1 MAVSKNKPQTL
12 NDILEGIKN
21 KADDKTKQGTEFE
34 KLVKRF
40 LQTEPGYKN
49 QFKKVSLWDDWSKR
63 TSGDIGIDIICER
76 YDGTY
81 TAVQCKFYD
90 KTAIDNKGVSSFI
103 SAIKTVENKSNITIS
118 QKIFVHTSDT
128 ETTIAHN
135 KLKDNK
141 CTIIDK
147 YKLESANVDWS
158 KYPHGF
164 VPLQKPFTLRPH
176 QQTAL
181 KDTLDK
187 FNDNDRGQLIMAC
200 GTGKT
205 LTSLHIAQ
213 EMYGKGG
220 LILYVVPSISLISQS
235 MRDWS
240 NNCTI
245 PYNFMAVCSDKT
257 VSTNE
262 DSSLT
267 DLECPVSTDP
277 NTLKQH
283 LKLLSKERMNVIFS
297 TYQSI
302 KVVQNVMKGKKFDLV
317 LCDEAHRTTGVEGKS
332 YFTTIHS
339 DKNISS
345 KKRLYMTATPKIYS
359 DNVKN
364 NNDNIS
370 SMDDDTIYGPIFHR
384 LTFTQAVEQGI
395 LCDFR
400 VRILKVSA
408 NKVDQEFQK
417 AISEEGEISLDD
429 MSKYAGIWH
438 GLKHPNKHDKDQ
450 KLLQRVI
457 AFTNRIKVSKR
468 FAGIEKDDD
477 GVDRSFLNAVQTYES
492 KHKSKQ
498 NVSVRHIDGKTNA
511 NKRRLDLEWLKDSN
525 QDKDTCRIISN
536 ARCLSEGV
544 DVPALDGIVFVNPRK
559 SQIDVI
565 QAVGRVMR
573 KSDSTNKKYGYV
585 IIPVVVPAGI
595 PEHEALDSNKIFKP
609 VWQVLKALRSHD
621 EDLNREISM
630 LALDKNTEVTSSLT
644 ERIEMVSINSELQ
657 ETVLTNEFL
666 QHMESKLVDI
676 VGDRYY
682 YEQFGKLAGEKS
694 RDIKAQI
701 ENRINSNKY
710 IKQEIDNFHKDLKEL
725 INDSVTFD
733 DTVKAISQHLVLAPI
748 FNKLFS
754 DDFITYNPISKAF
767 NDIVDK
773 VGLKEELK
781 ELEEFY
787 DIVKQDISEFKDDTM
802 RQDCIKRIYDSFF
815 KGADPEGTKKHGIVY
830 TPPEIV
836 DFIIHSIQDVLVS
849 EFGKDF
855 ADNNVK
861 ILDPFTGTGTFI
873 TKLIDS
879 GYLDSNLTKKYEQ
892 DIYANELML
901 LAYYVATV
909 NIETTFKNRCIGH
922 KEIPFEGINYTDT
935 FTHNPKYHTGDS
947 QHTKTQSKLNE
958 RFKNSHERIRRQN
971 KLRVDVIMGNP
982 PYSAGQDNF
991 NDNNQNISYPDL
1003 DEIIKN
1009 TYVRKTKE
1017 INPNVNLTRK
1027 LYDSYIR
1034 AIRWATDRIGES
1046 GVIGFVTN
1054 ASFIRSIIS
1063 AGVRAS
1069 LYEEFTDIYC
1079 FDLRGNQRTQGEISK
1094 KEGGKIFGSG
1104 SRAPVAITILVKNPN
1119 KNTHTIHYF
1128 DIGDYLSREEKLEKI
1143 TEYTSILD
1151 MKIWQNI
1158 IPYNQYI
1165 WINPPDKEFEKYNP
1179 MGIDDTKS
1187 SKNNMLFR
1195 LYSNGVTTSRDVWVY
1210 NSSKNELVKN
1220 MSSMIDYCNK
1230 QESKNPIMDP
1240 KQVKWSPSLTDR
1252 LKRSKPK
1259 FDKNKIRISLYRPFF
1274 KQYLYFD
1281 EIFNERQAR
1290 ISKIFPKEN
1299 YENFIIIVPKSHDDV
1314 PSTIITNITPEY
1326 SVITTGKC
1334 FPLYTYESG
1343 RREHNITDSILK
1355 QYQKY
1360 YNNKAI
1366 TKEDIFYYTYGLL
1379 HHEGYKIKY
1388 KNNLQ
1393 REMPRIPMAPNFETF
1408 CTAGRKLADLHLKYE
1423 TGPKYDI
1430 QPITKF
1436 GDLKD
1441 YEKNTKLAY
1450 PKIKQ
1455 NNKLVPDKTRLKING
1470 IIAFEN
1476 LPYVQYKVNGRTP
1489 LEWMIDR
1496 YKRIVDTDSDIVNDP
1511 IQDMTEEKTI
1521 SMIQR
1526 LTYVATESDKII
1538 EEISKLEFEPDDWNP
1553 ESSDTTLDSFPN
1565 SLNNKQNNRHSDAG
1579 LEWQHK

>member
-1 MAVSKNKPQTL
+1 MAVSNKKPQTID
-12 NDILEGIKN
+12 DILQDIRN
-21 KADDKTKQGTEFE
+21 KADNKAEQGKQFE
-34 KLVKRF
+34 ILTKRF
-40 LQTEPGYKN
+40 LETEPGYKN
-49 QFKKVSLWDDWSKR
+49 QFKKVSLWKDWSKR
-63 TSGDIGIDIICER
+63 TTGDIGIDIMCER

-81 TAVQCKFYD
+81 CAVQCKFYD
-90 KTAIDNKGVSSFI
+90 DSNTIQNHDVASFI
-103 SAIKTVENKSNITIS
+103 SAISAIEKESNIAIS
-118 QKIFVHTSDT
+118 QKIFVHTSGAESST
-128 ETTIAHN
+128 AIK
-135 KLKDNK
+135 KLNGIQ

-158 KYPHGF
+158 EYPHSF
-164 VPLQKPFTLRPH
+164 VSLQKPFTLRQH
-176 QQTAL
+176 QQIAL
-181 KDTLDK
+181 KDVIDGFK
-187 FNDNDRGQLIMAC
+187 SNDRGQLIMAC

-213 EMYGKGG
+213 KMYGKGSM
-220 LILYVVPSISLISQS
+220 ILYVVPSISLISQS

-257 VSTNE
+257 VSTDE
-262 DSSLT
+262 DSSLS

-277 NTLKQH
+277 KTLKDH

-302 KVVQNVMKGKKFDLV
+302 KVVQNVMKGKQFDLI

-332 YFTTIHS
+332 YFTTVHN

-345 KKRLYMTATPKIYS
+345 KKRLYMTATPKVYS

-370 SMDDDTIYGPIFHR
+370 SMDDDKIYGPTFHR

-438 GLKHPNKHDKDQ
+438 GLKHPNDKDKDQ

-457 AFTNRIKVSKR
+457 AFTNRIKVSKK

-477 GVDRSFLNAVQTYES
+477 GVDRSFENAVARYED
-492 KHKSKQ
+492 KYKSKQ
-498 NVSVRHIDGKTNA
+498 SVNVRHMDGKTNS
-511 NKRRLDLEWLKDSN
+511 NKRRQDLEWLKDSN

-595 PEHEALDSNKIFKP
+595 PEHESLDNNKAFKP

-621 EDLNREISM
+621 EDLNREISLLALSKDTEITSNITDRIQV
-630 LALDKNTEVTSSLT
+630 LALDSN
-644 ERIEMVSINSELQ
+644 LQ
-657 ETVLTNEFL
+657 ETVLTTEFL
-666 QHMESKLVDI
+666 QHMESKLVDT
-676 VGDRYY
+676 VGTRIYV
-682 YEQFGKLAGEKS
+682 EQFGKLAGEKS
-694 RDIKAQI
+694 RIIKAQI
-701 ENRINSNKY
+701 ENRINNNKN

-725 INDSVTFD
+725 INDSVTFES
-733 DTVKAISQHLVLAPI
+733 TVQAISQHLVLAPI

-781 ELEEFY
+781 ELEKFY
-787 DIVKQDISEFKDDTM
+787 DIVKQTISGIKEDAS
-802 RQDCIKRIYDSFF
+802 RQDCITRIYDNFF
-815 KGADPEGTKKHGIVY
+815 KGADPKGSEKHGIVY
-830 TPPEIV
+830 TPIQII
-836 DFIIHSIQDVLVS
+836 DFIIHSIQDILVS

-861 ILDPFTGTGTFI
+861 ILDPFTGTGSFI
-873 TKLIDS
+873 TRLIRS

-892 DIYANELML
+892 DIYANELTL

-922 KEIPFEGINYTDT
+922 REIPFEGINYTDT

-947 QHTKTQSKLNE
+947 QYTKTQTRLNE

-991 NDNNQNISYPDL
+991 NDNNQNISYPEL
-1003 DEIIKN
+1003 DKRIDD
-1009 TYVRKTKE
+1009 TYARKTKE
-1017 INPNVNLTRK
+1017 LDPKNGRIATIH
-1027 LYDSYIR
+1027 DSYIR
-1034 AIRWATDRIGES
+1034 SIRWASDRIGKS

-1054 ASFIRSIIS
+1054 GSFIRTSTTTGI
-1063 AGVRAS
+1063 RA
-1069 LYEEFTDIYC
+1069 LLLEEFTDIYC
-1079 FDLRGNQRTQGEISK
+1079 FDLRGNIRLYDK
-1094 KEGGKIFGSG
+1094 KEGGNVFGNKTQT
-1104 SRAPVAITILVKNPN
+1104 PITIIILVKNPN
-1119 KNTHTIHYF
+1119 NKKHRIHYK
-1128 DIGDYLSREEKLEKI
+1128 DIGDYLTTEQKLDIIEKYI
-1143 TEYTSILD
+1143 TI
-1151 MKIWQNI
+1151 KNI
-1158 IPYNQYI
+1158 KDLKNLIH
-1165 WINPPDKEFEKYNP
+1165 DKHHDWVDQRIIEFEKYTAIGSKDVKLN
-1179 MGIDDTKS
+1179 
-1187 SKNNMLFR
+1187 KNNNTIFK
-1195 LYSNGVTTSRDVWVY
+1195 LYSLGVSTNRDAWTY
-1210 NSSKNELVKN
+1210 NSSKDTISYN
-1220 MSSMIDYCNK
+1220 MKKTIAYCNK
-1230 QESKNPIMDP
+1230 QDLKNPIMDD
-1240 KQVKWSPSLTDR
+1240 KEVSWSSGLDI
-1252 LKRSKPK
+1252 LKKIKPK
-1259 FDKNKIRISLYRPFF
+1259 FSKEKIRMSMYRPFF
-1274 KQYLYFD
+1274 KQYLYYD
-1281 EIFNERQAR
+1281 EIFNERQYQ
-1290 ISKIFPKEN
+1290 IPKIFPKEN
-1299 YENFIIIVPKSHDDV
+1299 SKNIVIIVPSKYKKE
-1314 PSTIITNITPEY
+1314 PSVFIVNTTPNNE
-1326 SVITTGKC
+1326 VVHHGQC
-1334 FPLYTYESG
+1334 FPLYTYENG
-1343 RREHNITDSILK
+1343 KKRDNITDYVLK
-1355 QYQKY
+1355 QYQKHY
-1360 YNNKAI
+1360 GDTSI
-1366 TKEDIFYYTYGLL
+1366 DKEDIFYYVYGLL
-1379 HHEGYKIKY
+1379 HHEGYKTKY

-1393 REMPRIPMAPNFETF
+1393 KEMPRIPMAPNFNTF
-1408 CTAGRKLADLHLKYE
+1408 VTAGRKLAELHLNYE
-1423 TGPKYDI
+1423 TCEKYPLEPK
-1430 QPITKF
+1430 TKF
-1436 GDLKD
+1436 GKLKKMTFGKMD
-1441 YEKNTKLAY
+1441 KDGKRVTDELKL
-1450 PKIKQ
+1450 I
-1455 NNKLVPDKTRLKING
+1455 ING
-1470 IIAFEN
+1470 IEVFD
-1476 LPYVQYKVNGRTP
+1476 LPKTKYIVNGRSPIKWMISQYKVKFDENSG
-1489 LEWMIDR
+1489 
-1496 YKRIVDTDSDIVNDP
+1496 IVNDSTKY
-1511 IQDMTEEKTI
+1511 MTEEKTI

-1538 EEISKLEFEPDDWNP
+1538 SEISKLEFEPDNWTP
-1553 ESSDTTLDSFPN
+1553 ESPDSSLDKFSSVSKDSVIVYKKIEGGGEP
-1565 SLNNKQNNRHSDAG
+1565 
-1579 LEWQHK
+1579 

>member
-181 KDTLDK
+181 KDTLAK

-283 LKLLSKERMNVIFS
+283 MKLLSKERMNVIFS

-302 KVVQNVMKGKKFDLV
+302 KVVQNVMKGKQFDLV

-438 GLKHPNKHDKDQ
+438 GLKHPNDKDKEQ

-477 GVDRSFLNAVQTYES
+477 DVDRSFLNAVQTYES

-498 NVSVRHIDGKTNA
+498 NVSVRHMDGKTNA

-573 KSDSTNKKYGYV
+573 KSDNTNKKYGYV
-585 IIPVVVPAGI
+585 IIPVVVPAGV

-621 EDLNREISM
+621 EDLNREISL
-630 LALDKNTEVTSSLT
+630 LALSKDTEVTSNIT
-644 ERIEMVSINSELQ
+644 DRIQVLALDNELQ

-666 QHMESKLVDI
+666 QHMESKLVDT
-676 VGDRYY
+676 VGTRIYV
-682 YEQFGKLAGEKS
+682 EQFGKLAGEKS

-701 ENRINSNKY
+701 ENRINSNKN
-710 IKQEIDNFHKDLKEL
+710 IKQEIDNFHEDLKEL
-725 INDSVTFD
+725 INDSVTFEN
-733 DTVKAISQHLVLAPI
+733 TVQAISQHLVLAPI

-767 NDIVDK
+767 NDIVAK

-781 ELEEFY
+781 ELEKFY
-787 DIVKQDISEFKDDTM
+787 DIVKQTISGIKEDAS
-802 RQDCIKRIYDSFF
+802 RQDCITRIYDNFF
-815 KGADPEGTKKHGIVY
+815 KGADPKGTKKHGIVY
-830 TPPEIV
+830 TPPEII
-836 DFIIHSIQDVLVS
+836 DFIINSVQDVLVS

-861 ILDPFTGTGTFI
+861 ILDPFTGTGSFI
-873 TKLIDS
+873 TKLINS

-892 DIYANELML
+892 DIYANEIML

-909 NIETTFKNRCIGH
+909 NIETTFKNRC
-922 KEIPFEGINYTDT
+922 KSNRDIPFEGINYTDT

-947 QHTKTQSKLNE
+947 QYTKTQTRLNE

-982 PYSAGQDNF
+982 PYSSKQNSF
-991 NDNNQNISYPDL
+991 NDQNQNIKYPEL
-1003 DEIIKN
+1003 DRKIEQ
-1009 TYVRKTKE
+1009 TYRKEVKK
-1017 INPNVNLTRK
+1017 INPDIGLTTS

-1034 AIRWATDRIGES
+1034 SIRWASDRIGNS

-1054 ASFIRSIIS
+1054 AGFLKTDAS
-1063 AGVRAS
+1063 AGVRAI

-1079 FDLRGNQRTQGEISK
+1079 FDLLGDIKAKISGHDEEGENVFGNKSQTPI
-1094 KEGGKIFGSG
+1094 
-1104 SRAPVAITILVKNPN
+1104 AITILVKNPN
-1119 KNTHTIHYF
+1119 KKEHRIHYNS
-1128 DIGDYLSREEKLEKI
+1128 IGDYLTTEQKLDLVKKYATIQCIKTWKI
-1143 TEYTSILD
+1143 IKLNKHHDWTGHRNT
-1151 MKIWQNI
+1151 
-1158 IPYNQYI
+1158 
-1165 WINPPDKEFEKYNP
+1165 EFEKYTTI
-1179 MGIDDTKS
+1179 GSKSTKYGKKVNS
-1187 SKNNMLFR
+1187 VFK
-1195 LYSNGVTTSRDVWVY
+1195 LYSSGIKTHRDVWVY
-1210 NSSKNELVKN
+1210 NSSKDVLSKN
-1220 MSSMIDYCNK
+1220 MKKTIDYCNK
-1230 QESKNPIMDP
+1230 QDLDNPILNP
-1240 KQVKWSPSLTDR
+1240 KLVKWSPGLTER
-1252 LKRSKPK
+1252 LKISKPK
-1259 FDKNKIRISLYRPFF
+1259 FNKNKIQFLLYRPFF
-1274 KQYLYFD
+1274 KQYLYYD
-1281 EIFNERQAR
+1281 KIFNEVLSL
-1290 ISKIFPKEN
+1290 IPKFFPKNNSEN
-1299 YENFIIIVPKSHDDV
+1299 ILIIVSFNQRGFFDCFISNIIPDLNVNPNV
-1314 PSTIITNITPEY
+1314 PSQ
-1326 SVITTGKC
+1326 C
-1334 FPLYTYESG
+1334 FPLYTYENG
-1343 RREHNITDSILK
+1343 NKQINITDYILN
-1355 QYQKY
+1355 QYHKY
-1360 YNNKAI
+1360 YGDYNI
-1366 TKEDIFYYTYGLL
+1366 TKKDIFYYVYGLL
-1379 HHEGYKIKY
+1379 HHKGYRNKFAI
-1388 KNNLQ
+1388 NLSK
-1393 REMPRIPMAPNFETF
+1393 ELPRIPMALEFKKF
-1408 CTAGRKLADLHLKYE
+1408 VDAGKKLADLHLYYE
-1423 TGPKYDI
+1423 SGPKYDI
-1430 QPITKF
+1430 KPIRKF
-1436 GDLKD
+1436 GHLKD
-1441 YEKNTKLAY
+1441 KVSFPKGDRSKLM
-1450 PKIKQ
+1450 
-1455 NNKLVPDKTRLKING
+1455 ING
-1470 IIAFEN
+1470 IIVFEDI
-1476 LPYVQYKVNGRTP
+1476 PIVQYKVNGKTP
-1489 LEWMIDR
+1489 LEWMVNR
-1496 YKRIVDTDSDIVNDP
+1496 YQHTVDTKGGSGIVNDP
-1511 IQDMTEEKTI
+1511 TENMTEEKTI

-1538 EEISKLEFEPDDWNP
+1538 EEISKLEFEPDNWEP

-1565 SLNNKQNNRHSDAG
+1565 SSPKDKQKNAPGTSWDR
-1579 LEWQHK
+1579 

>member
-12 NDILEGIKN
+12 NDILECIKS

-176 QQTAL
+176 QQNAL

-302 KVVQNVMKGKKFDLV
+302 KVVQNVMKGKQFDLV

-438 GLKHPNKHDKDQ
+438 GLKYPNKHDKDQ

-477 GVDRSFLNAVQTYES
+477 NVDRSFLNAVQIYES

-498 NVSVRHIDGKTNA
+498 NVNVRHMDGKTNA

-525 QDKDTCRIISN
+525 QDTNTCRIISN

-630 LALDKNTEVTSSLT
+630 LALDKNTEVTSSIT
-644 ERIEMVSINSELQ
+644 ERIQVVALDSELQ

-666 QHMESKLVDI
+666 QHMESKLVTV
-676 VGDRYY
+676 VGNQRYI
-682 YEQFGKLAGEKS
+682 EEFGKLAGEKS
-694 RDIKAQI
+694 RSIKAQI
-701 ENRINSNKY
+701 ENRINSNKI
-710 IKQEIDNFHKDLKEL
+710 IKQEIGNFHKDLKEL

-733 DTVKAISQHLVLAPI
+733 DTIKAISQHLVLAPI

-787 DIVKQDISEFKDDTM
+787 DIVKQDISGIKEDAS
-802 RQDCIKRIYDSFF
+802 RQDCIKRIYDNFF
-815 KGADPEGTKKHGIVY
+815 KGADPKGTKKHGIVF
-830 TPPEIV
+830 TPIEIV
-836 DFIIHSIQDVLVS
+836 DFIINSIQDVLIS

-861 ILDPFTGTGTFI
+861 ILDPFTGTGSFI
-873 TKLIDS
+873 TRLIDS
-879 GYLDSNLTKKYEQ
+879 RYIDSNLTKKYEQ
-892 DIYANELML
+892 DIYANELTL

-909 NIETTFKNRCIGH
+909 NIETTFKNRCIGNR
-922 KEIPFEGINYTDT
+922 EIPFEGINYTDT
-935 FTHNPKYHTGDS
+935 FTHNPLYHTGDS
-947 QHTKTQSKLNE
+947 RYTKTQTRLNE

-971 KLRVDVIMGNP
+971 KHRLDIIMGNP
-982 PYSAGQDNF
+982 PYSIGQDNF
-991 NDNNQNISYPDL
+991 GDNNQNLDYPII
-1003 DEIIKN
+1003 DERINDTYKKRSKSTAKN
-1009 TYVRKTKE
+1009 SLKDY
-1017 INPNVNLTRK
+1017 
-1027 LYDSYIR
+1027 YIR
-1034 AIRWATDRIGES
+1034 AIRWATDRIGKS

-1054 ASFIRSIIS
+1054 GSFIKSNAGS
-1063 AGVRAS
+1063 GVRAS
-1069 LYEEFTDIYC
+1069 LYEEFTDIWC
-1079 FDLRGNQRTQGEISK
+1079 FYLRGDGRRTGDGRNVFEYPGQSTG
-1094 KEGGKIFGSG
+1094 G
-1104 SRAPVAITILVKNPN
+1104 SRTPIVITILVKNPK
-1119 KNTHTIHYF
+1119 KNNCTIHYA
-1128 DIGDYLSREEKLEKI
+1128 ELESKYYSGQDKRDRI
-1143 TEYTSILD
+1143 KELVSIQGI
-1151 MKIWQNI
+1151 KIWQELE
-1158 IPYNQYI
+1158 PDKHSD
-1165 WINPPDKEFEKYNP
+1165 WINQRNEEFEKYTVIGGKETKSPTNKNFIFTLYS
-1179 MGIDDTKS
+1179 MGIATA
-1187 SKNNMLFR
+1187 
-1195 LYSNGVTTSRDVWVY
+1195 RDAWAY
-1210 NSSKNELVKN
+1210 NSSEDKIIKNIK
-1220 MSSMIDYCNK
+1220 MAIDYCNK
-1230 QESKNPIMDP
+1230 QDLNNFIENEKF
-1240 KQVKWSPSLTDR
+1240 VKTSR
-1252 LKRSKPK
+1252 GFLKSFKKLKPT
-1259 FDKNKIRISLYRPFF
+1259 FDKNKIRTSLYRPFF

-1281 EIFNERQAR
+1281 KTFNEYQSS
-1290 ISKIFPKEN
+1290 IPKIFPEEDSEN
-1299 YENFIIIVPKSHDDV
+1299 LVIITPNSHNGYS
-1314 PSTIITNITPEY
+1314 STLITNITPES
-1326 SVITTGKC
+1326 SVIATGQC
-1334 FPLYTYESG
+1334 FPLYTYETGSKQI
-1343 RREHNITDSILK
+1343 NITDHILN
-1355 QYQKY
+1355 QYQNHYKDK
-1360 YNNKAI
+1360 NKTI

-1379 HHEGYKIKY
+1379 HHEDYKK
-1388 KNNLQ
+1388 KFKDNLAK
-1393 REMPRIPMAPNFETF
+1393 ELPRIPMAPDFKKF
-1408 CTAGRKLADLHLKYE
+1408 VTAGRKLADLHLNYE
-1423 TGPKYDI
+1423 TCKKYPLKSK
-1430 QPITKF
+1430 QKF
-1436 GDLKD
+1436 GNLKKISFSKIK
-1441 YEKNTKLAY
+1441 KNGKQIPDKTKLMINGIEVFDL
-1450 PKIKQ
+1450 PKIKY
-1455 NNKLVPDKTRLKING
+1455 T
-1470 IIAFEN
+1470 
-1476 LPYVQYKVNGRTP
+1476 VNGRTP
-1489 LEWMIDR
+1489 IEWAIDSYNVNR
-1496 YKRIVDTDSDIVNDP
+1496 FKKARDKYGIINDP
-1511 IQDMTEEKTI
+1511 TTNMTEEKTI

-1526 LTYVATESDKII
+1526 LTYVGVESDKII
-1538 EEISKLEFEPDDWNP
+1538 EEISKLEFEPIDWEP
-1553 ESSDTTLDSFPN
+1553 ESPNINLDRFTDDSN
-1565 SLNNKQNNRHSDAG
+1565 DG
-1579 LEWQHK
+1579 I